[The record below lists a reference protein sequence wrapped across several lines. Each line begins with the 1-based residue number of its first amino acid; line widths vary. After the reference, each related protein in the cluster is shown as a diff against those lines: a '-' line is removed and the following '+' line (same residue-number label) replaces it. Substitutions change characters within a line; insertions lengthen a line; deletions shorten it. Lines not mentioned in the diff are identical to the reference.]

1 VWAKIFQSRHS
12 VFRASEKNHGLIANF
27 SAQRFVSD
35 FVGPT
40 GHVPFIFEKHLISL
54 EAASPEIKPFIEKA
68 AVSQKSCGRADVN
81 HLRL

>member
-1 VWAKIFQSRHS
+1 VRAKIFQSRHS

-27 SAQRFVSD
+27 SAQWFVSN

-54 EAASPEIKPFIEKA
+54 EAASSEIKPFIE
-68 AVSQKSCGRADVN
+68 
-81 HLRL
+81 